1 MKVLITEATYIDD
14 DTDKKTGRNSE
25 EKARERGHCH
35 LNEFVTHEQLFSE
48 VENIVLVHMSDK
60 YSAKYLHRKIP
71 QLVPE
76 SLARKISLGTYMKDN
91 MG

>member
-14 DTDKKTGRNSE
+14 DTDKRTGRCSA

-35 LNEFVTHEQLFSE
+35 LNEFVAHEQLFSD
-48 VENIVLVHMSDK
+48 VQNIVLVHMSDK
-60 YSAKYLHRKIP
+60 YSAKYLHRTV
-71 QLVPE
+71 QELVPE
-76 SLARKISLGTYMKDN
+76 SLARKIYLGTYMKDN